1 MKNFLLSA
9 AIAATLI
16 SSVAF
21 ADSGSKLS
29 AFDGIP
35 SETVQAK
42 ELDAVSG
49 QGTTV
54 AKPINLVDKVIKVT
68 SNPVAKPV
76 YKAPVVSTPIKTA
89 PVPVP
94 SYVGTSTPARLNNA
108 FGSVSN
114 MNGLSNASKNYG
126 DLTKVGNNYVTTK
139 TVTAKQPVVVY
150 TTRK

>member
-16 SSVAF
+16 SSAAF

-35 SETVQAK
+35 SEAVQAK

-49 QGTTV
+49 QGATYIS
-54 AKPINLVDKVIKVT
+54 ASDAALKALVGVKVT
-68 SNPVAKPV
+68 ATNMIPAK
-76 YKAPVVSTPIKTA
+76 
-89 PVPVP
+89 VP